1 LTWAVLLTA
10 AYLLGSV
17 PFSVVVVRLLQ
28 GIDVRA
34 VGSGNPGATN
44 ALRSAGPAAGLAVL
58 VLDVGKGALPVFAGM
73 RMNAPPSVLAA
84 VAAAAVGGH
93 VFSVYLA
100 FHGGKG
106 VATAVGALAALL
118 PLATLAGA
126 LLFLAVVART
136 RYVSL
141 GSLVLVWSIPALAT
155 LLASGRVAAPP
166 ASEQLLGA
174 VAIALLVSSRH
185 RGNIRRLLAGTERR
199 MGGSNGRA

>member
-1 LTWAVLLTA
+1 MTWAVLLAA

-58 VLDVGKGALPVFAGM
+58 ALDVGKGALPVLAGL
-73 RMNAPPSVLAA
+73 RMGASPGVLAA
-84 VAAAAVGGH
+84 AAAAAVAGH
-93 VFSVYLA
+93 VFPVYLA

-106 VATAVGALAALL
+106 VATAVGSLAVLL
-118 PLATLAGA
+118 PVATVSGV
-126 LLFLAVVART
+126 LLFLAVVLRT

-141 GSLVLVWSIPALAT
+141 ASLVLVWSIPPLALLFAR
-155 LLASGRVAAPP
+155 AGWAA
-166 ASEQLLGA
+166 AAGQALLGA
-174 VAIALLVSSRH
+174 VAIALLVSVRH
-185 RGNIRRLLAGTERR
+185 RGNIGRLLAGTERR
-199 MGGSNGRA
+199 LGGSDSRA